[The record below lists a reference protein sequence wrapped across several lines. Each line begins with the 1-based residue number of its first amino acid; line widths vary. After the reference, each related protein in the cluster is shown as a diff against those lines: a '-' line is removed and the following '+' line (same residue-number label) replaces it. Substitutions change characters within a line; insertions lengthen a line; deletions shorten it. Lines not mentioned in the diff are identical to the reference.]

1 MTETIVVDASALVAV
16 FIGDTTPPDLLARIV
31 SARAFAPHL
40 IDLELLHVLSRRERH
55 GAVPAATAQTVV
67 DRLLTLPITRI
78 EHQPF
83 VPRIWELRHSI
94 TAYDASYV
102 ALAEQLGVPLITCDA
117 KLAGSNGHSAKIEL
131 YPSS

>member
-16 FIGDTTPPDLLARIV
+16 FIGNAAPPELLPRIV

-40 IDLELLHVLSRRERH
+40 IDLEVLHTLSRRERH
-55 GAVPAATAQTVV
+55 GAVPPATARMAV
-67 DRLLTLPITRI
+67 DRLPALPITRI

-94 TAYDASYV
+94 TAYDAAYV
-102 ALAEQLGVPLITCDA
+102 ALAEQLDVPLITCDG
-117 KLAGSNGHSAKIEL
+117 KLARSHGHTAKIEL
-131 YPSS
+131 YPVS

>member
-16 FIGDTTPPDLLARIV
+16 FIGKATPPELLSRIV
-31 SARAFAPHL
+31 AARAFAPHL
-40 IDLELLHVLSRRERH
+40 IDLEVLHVLSRRERH
-55 GAVPAATAQTVV
+55 GTVPATTTRTAV
-67 DRLLTLPITRI
+67 DRLPSLPITRI

-94 TAYDASYV
+94 TAYDASYI

-117 KLAGSNGHSAKIEL
+117 KLARSHGHSAKIEL
-131 YPSS
+131 YPVP